1 MSGRAR
7 HGPASSGG
15 SGEPASRLRDPR
27 HSQSLEWGLA
37 ILAVFTPARPLLGI
51 SEIAEEVGMSRS
63 TTHRYVITLVALG
76 YLEQGASRKYRLG
89 LRVTDLG
96 MAALNST
103 DLRRH
108 AQPYLVEL
116 RERTSYT
123 VGLGVLD
130 GGDVLYLDCVRSVT
144 HGQEIDL
151 QLGPGS
157 RVPIYCT
164 AVGKLLLANL
174 PGPKQ
179 SGLISTVKRTR
190 RGPNT
195 ITSQKAL
202 REELVETRFA
212 GFAVS
217 DQEFAAEILEIA
229 APVRNDVGEVV
240 AAVNMA
246 AHSSRI
252 SLEELV
258 NGLGPQL
265 LGTAE
270 RISARPAH
278 SLDEECSA
286 R

>member
-7 HGPASSGG
+7 GGPASSGG
-15 SGEPASRLRDPR
+15 SGESASRLRDPR
-27 HSQSLEWGLA
+27 YSRSLECGLA
-37 ILAVFTPARPLLGI
+37 ILGVFTPARPLLGI
-51 SEIAEEVGMSRS
+51 SQIAEEVGMSPS

-103 DLRRH
+103 DLRRD
-108 AQPYLVEL
+108 AQPYLAEL

-130 GGDVLYLDCVRSVT
+130 GGDVLYLDCVRSCC
-144 HGQEIDL
+144 HGEEVGL

-157 RVPIYCT
+157 RVPVYCT
-164 AVGKLLLANL
+164 AVGKLLLASL
-174 PGPKQ
+174 PGPEQ

-217 DQEFAAEILEIA
+217 DQEFAAEIFEIA
-229 APVRNDVGEVV
+229 APVRNDASEVV

-265 LGTAE
+265 LAAAE
-270 RISARPAH
+270 QISARLGH
-278 SLDEECSA
+278 RLDEEWSV

>member
-7 HGPASSGG
+7 RGPASSGG
-15 SGEPASRLRDPR
+15 SDEPASRLRDPR
-27 HSQSLEWGLA
+27 HSRSLECGLA
-37 ILAVFTPARPLLGI
+37 ILGVFTPARPLLGI
-51 SEIAEEVGMSRS
+51 SQIAEEVGMSPS

-103 DLRRH
+103 DLRSQ

-130 GGDVLYLDCVRSVT
+130 GGDVLYLDCVRSFS
-144 HGQEIDL
+144 HGQEAGL

-157 RVPIYCT
+157 RVPVYCT

-174 PGPKQ
+174 PGPEQ
-179 SGLISTVKRTR
+179 YGVISATRRAR

-202 REELVETRFA
+202 REELLETRLA

-217 DQEFAAEILEIA
+217 DQEFAAEIFEIA
-229 APVRNDVGEVV
+229 APVRNDAGEVV

-258 NGLGPQL
+258 NGLGPQR

-278 SLDEECSA
+278 NLDEECSA